1 MEKGSYRLKSF
12 LWERGGVGNISKKS
26 ALGLAN
32 KGCLGLQPHVAVQL
46 ISLMPKGERFLVL
59 A

>member
-1 MEKGSYRLKSF
+1 MEKGSCRLKRL
-12 LWERGGVGNISKKS
+12 LWERGKIKLKRSS
-26 ALGLAN
+26 LGLAN
-32 KGCLGLQPHVAVQL
+32 KGCLGLQSHVVVQL

>member
-1 MEKGSYRLKSF
+1 MGKGGK
-12 LWERGGVGNISKKS
+12 KKS
-26 ALGLAN
+26 KRSTLGLAN
-32 KGCLGLQPHVAVQL
+32 KGCLGLWSHVAVQL